1 MPLPLEGITV
11 LDFSTLLP
19 GPLATFMLAEAG
31 ADVIKVERPGGE
43 DMRFFAPQFGDG
55 SAAFAVLNGGKRS
68 FVADLKTEEGR
79 ASLCPLIEKA
89 DVLVEQFRPGV
100 MERLGLGYEAV
111 RAINPRV
118 VYCSISGYGQDGP
131 RSQEAGHDINYQART
146 GLLSLSPGT
155 TGSPNVPPA
164 LVADIAG
171 GSFPAVINI
180 LLALR
185 RRDLTGEGC
194 RLDIAMT
201 DAMFTFA
208 WLALAEGFASGRFP
222 GSQENMLAGGSP
234 RYALYVTADDK
245 FLALGALEEKFWRA
259 FCHGIGLPEPLWND
273 MADPGATRAAIAEIV
288 RGKTAAEWEAV
299 LEPLDCCA
307 TILSSLAEAVNDPQF
322 RGRHLLAAKAADAS
336 GATIPA
342 AAVPI
347 APNLRRPLAEP
358 RVVPAL
364 AHNER
369 TESPLQAPKEPGSAD
384 PATDGDRSVRGEVY
398 LSNR

>member
-1 MPLPLEGITV
+1 MPLPLEGIAV

-31 ADVIKVERPGGE
+31 AEVIKVERPGGE
-43 DMRFFAPQFGDG
+43 DMRSFPPGLGAG

-79 ASLCPLIEKA
+79 ASLRPLIARA
-89 DVLVEQFRPGV
+89 DVIIEQFRPGV
-100 MERLGLGYEAV
+100 MERLGLGYAAAA
-111 RAINPRV
+111 AINPRI

-146 GLLSLSPGT
+146 GLLSLSPGS
-155 TGSPNVPPA
+155 TGSPNVPAA

-185 RRDLTGEGC
+185 QRDLTGEGC

-208 WLALAEGFASGRFP
+208 WLALSEGFATGRFP
-222 GSQENMLAGGSP
+222 GSRENMLTGGSP
-234 RYALYVTADDK
+234 RYALYATADDK
-245 FLALGALEEKFWRA
+245 FLAVGALEEKFWRA
-259 FCHGIGLPEPLWND
+259 FCHGVGLAEPLRD
-273 MADPGATRAAIAEIV
+273 DRADPAATRTAIMDII
-288 RGKTAAEWEAV
+288 RGKTAAQWAAT

-307 TILSSLAEAVNDPQF
+307 TILSSLREAVSDPQF
-322 RGRHLLAAKAADAS
+322 RDRAIFAAKAVDAS
-336 GATIPA
+336 GAIIPT

-347 APNLRRPLAEP
+347 AVNLRRPFDEARL
-358 RVVPAL
+358 VPAL
-364 AHNER
+364 AKEER
-369 TESPLQAPKEPGSAD
+369 LEGAAAPADQA
-384 PATDGDRSVRGEVY
+384 
-398 LSNR
+398 

>member
-1 MPLPLEGITV
+1 MTLPLDGITI

-43 DMRFFAPQFGDG
+43 DMRAFPPRLGTG

-68 FVADLKTEEGR
+68 VVADLKTAQGR
-79 ASLCPLIEKA
+79 ASLRPLLERA

-118 VYCSISGYGQDGP
+118 VYCSISGYGQGGP
-131 RSQEAGHDINYQART
+131 RSKEAGHDINYQART
-146 GLLSLSPGT
+146 GLLSLAPGS
-155 TGSPNVPPA
+155 TGSPSVPPA

-185 RRDLTGEGC
+185 RRDLTGDGC

-208 WLALAEGFASGRFP
+208 WLALAEGFATGRFP

-245 FLALGALEEKFWRA
+245 FLAVGALEPKFWAA
-259 FCHGIGLPEPLWND
+259 FCHGIGLPDALRND
-273 MADPGATRAAIAEIV
+273 ADDPAATRAAVAAVV
-288 RGKTAAEWEAV
+288 RQRTADEWTAT

-307 TILSSLAEAVNDPQF
+307 TILSPLEVAVVDPQF
-322 RGRHLLAAKAADAS
+322 RGRGLLDAM
-336 GATIPA
+336 
-342 AAVPI
+342 AVD
-347 APNLRRPLAEP
+347 AF
-358 RVVPAL
+358 
-364 AHNER
+364 
-369 TESPLQAPKEPGSAD
+369 G
-384 PATDGDRSVRGEVY
+384 
-398 LSNR
+398 

>member
-1 MPLPLEGITV
+1 MIAAMPLPLEGVTV

-31 ADVIKVERPGGE
+31 AEVIKVERPGGE
-43 DMRFFAPQFGDG
+43 DMRFFPPRLGAG
-55 SAAFAVLNGGKRS
+55 SAAFAVLNGGKKG

-79 ASLCPLIEKA
+79 ASLRPLIQRA
-89 DVLVEQFRPGV
+89 DVIVEQFRPGV
-100 MERLGLGYEAV
+100 MERLGLGYGAAA
-111 RAINPRV
+111 AINPRV

-155 TGSPNVPPA
+155 TGSPSVPAA

-185 RRDLTGEGC
+185 QRDLTGKGC
-194 RLDIAMT
+194 LLDIAMT

-222 GSQENMLAGGSP
+222 GSQENMLTGGSP
-234 RYALYVTADDK
+234 RYALYATADDK
-245 FLALGALEEKFWRA
+245 FLAVGAIEEKFWRA
-259 FCHGIGLPEPLWND
+259 FCHGIDLAEPLRND
-273 MADPGATRAAIAEIV
+273 RSDSAATRAAIVDII
-288 RGKTAAEWEAV
+288 RGKSAARWREI

-307 TILSSLAEAVNDPQF
+307 TILSSLEEAPNDPQF
-322 RGRHLLAAKAADAS
+322 RDRGLLAARAAEAA
-336 GATIPA
+336 GTTIPA
-342 AAVPI
+342 VAVPI
-347 APNLRRPLAEP
+347 APNLRRPLDEA
-358 RVVPAL
+358 RLIPAL
-364 AHNER
+364 AEA
-369 TESPLQAPKEPGSAD
+369 EGAAD
-384 PATDGDRSVRGEVY
+384 R
-398 LSNR
+398 